1 MLQEECYAGVDHVL
15 REKDSIRLVMMQSAP
30 GLALIPEQI
39 RGVEVGVDAGPATC
53 FPTLNLMPGRPACI
67 SAASSKDSL
76 FLSFFLFFCLV
87 SAELLVMSSSACS
100 VSFLYCWKLNLV
112 AEAIVFT
119 RLGV

>member
-1 MLQEECYAGVDHVL
+1 MLHEECYAGADHVL

-67 SAASSKDSL
+67 SAASTTTVFNKALACGPERVARMLPSYAIIFGVPYQSSQDS
-76 FLSFFLFFCLV
+76 
-87 SAELLVMSSSACS
+87 
-100 VSFLYCWKLNLV
+100 
-112 AEAIVFT
+112 
-119 RLGV
+119 